1 MGRFGIHWIALPIL
15 VVSLSIFLYAR
26 FFFFFLPSIF
36 NQWAT
41 TLEHRNPLRVDPT
54 DNPQCGAT
62 TDVAPKWDPDNLHPA
77 TWWYFISMACS
88 ATDPSASVW

>member
-26 FFFFFLPSIF
+26 FFFLPSSF

-41 TLEHRNPLRVDPT
+41 TLEHTNPLRVDQT
-54 DNPQCGAT
+54 DNPQCGTT
-62 TDVAPKWDPDNLHPA
+62 TDVAPKWDPDNLHSA